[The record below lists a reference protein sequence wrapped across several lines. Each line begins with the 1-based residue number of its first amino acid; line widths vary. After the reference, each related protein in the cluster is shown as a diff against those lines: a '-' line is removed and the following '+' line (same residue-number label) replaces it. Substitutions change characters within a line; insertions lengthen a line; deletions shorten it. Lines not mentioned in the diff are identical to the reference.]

1 MKLAEALA
9 ERSDCQNRIE
19 EIKKRLI
26 RSARVQEGEQPAED
40 RRSFLRRPN
49 ASSRVFWNSSAQ
61 STAPTRR
68 LRSKT
73 SVLFLMQLPNVA
85 WPASV
90 AISSQESQTPQAP
103 GRIVT
108 RSRRCDSL
116 RPCRSESCRWKWISS
131 QSGIANWI
139 HGCRNSTGKPN

>member
-49 ASSRVFWNSSAQ
+49 APSRVSWNSSVQ

-68 LRSKT
+68 LRSIT
-73 SVLFLMQLPNVA
+73 SVLFRMQLPNV
-85 WPASV
+85 
-90 AISSQESQTPQAP
+90 T
-103 GRIVT
+103 
-108 RSRRCDSL
+108 
-116 RPCRSESCRWKWISS
+116 
-131 QSGIANWI
+131 
-139 HGCRNSTGKPN
+139 